1 MMSLKCLRNRLLQ
14 QRHFRAALKRLRALE
29 AQLPAPHT
37 RLAVPFL
44 FRAHGFY
51 NSIRPMQSQF
61 EIGAL
66 YQAVLER
73 KPKVVVEIG
82 TCHGGTLYL
91 WCQAADAE
99 ATIISID
106 LPEGEFGGGY
116 PACRA
121 QFYRS
126 FATGSQQIHLLRA
139 DSHSPDTSG
148 EVQKLLAGGT
158 IDFLFIDGD
167 HTYAG
172 VKQDFELYSRLLSK
186 DGLIA
191 LHDIAPRPDEPRIEV
206 WKFWSELKQRAP
218 GATEWLDKSPNGRC
232 IGIGLLPAQS

>member
-1 MMSLKCLRNRLLQ
+1 MSLKLLRNRLLQ
-14 QRHFRAALKRLRALE
+14 HHHYRAAARRLRALE
-29 AQLPAPHT
+29 AQLPAAHT

-44 FRAHGFY
+44 FRGHGFY

-61 EIGAL
+61 EIGEL
-66 YQAVLER
+66 YQAVLGR
-73 KPKVVVEIG
+73 RPKVVVEIG

-91 WCQAADAE
+91 WCQAADPN
-99 ATIISID
+99 ATIVSID

-116 PACRA
+116 PVCRA

-126 FATGSQQIHLLRA
+126 FATGPQQIHLLRV
-139 DSHSPDTSG
+139 DSHSPETAAQ
-148 EVQKLLAGGT
+148 VQKLLAGGT

-172 VKQDFELYSRLLSK
+172 VKQDFELYSPLLSK

-191 LHDIAPRPDEPRIEV
+191 LHDIAPRPEEPRIEV
-206 WKFWSELKQRAP
+206 WKFWREVKQRAP
-218 GATEWLDKSPNGRC
+218 GAREWFDKSPNGRC
-232 IGIGLLPAQS
+232 IGIGLLPAQT

>member
-1 MMSLKCLRNRLLQ
+1 MSLKRLRNRLLQ
-14 QRHFRAALKRLRALE
+14 RRHYRAAMKRLRALE
-29 AQLPAPHT
+29 TRLPAPHT

-44 FRAHGFY
+44 FGGHGFY
-51 NSIRPMQSQF
+51 KSIRPMQSQF
-61 EIGAL
+61 EIGEL
-66 YQAVLER
+66 YQTVLER
-73 KPKVVVEIG
+73 KPKVVLEIG

-91 WCQAADAE
+91 WCQAADPH

-106 LPEGEFGGGY
+106 LPEGDFGGGY

-121 QFYRS
+121 PFYQS
-126 FATGSQQIHLLRA
+126 FATGAQQIHLLRA
-139 DSHSPDTSG
+139 DSHSPGTSG
-148 EVQKLLAGGT
+148 QVQKLLAGRT

-206 WKFWSELKQRAP
+206 WKFWGELKQRVPEAK
-218 GATEWLDKSPNGRC
+218 EWLDPTPNGRC
-232 IGIGLLPAQS
+232 IGIGLLPVRP